1 MEIEAIA
8 GNIIEVKAGAILIGL
23 FEDTEHL
30 EGDIAAVDQA
40 LGGAISE
47 MLKQREIKGKFKELS
62 LVHSLGKLPSTRVAI
77 VGLGKRQ
84 ELSPDRMRQAIAEAC
99 RLLRLKG
106 TDNIATTIFRL
117 GDTNPEDTVQAVV
130 EGVLLGLYSF
140 RRHMT
145 TPAEYGEISRFL
157 IVGGESELAT
167 MEQSIWKGKV
177 IAEATNRGRDMV
189 NEPANIMTPTRV
201 AQESAELAKTYRLEL
216 EVLEEKEMQEL
227 GMGALLGVNQGS
239 HQPPRF
245 IVLKYQGLNTDEV
258 DLALVGKGVTFDSG
272 GISLKPQ
279 EKMEEMKGDMSGA
292 AAVIAAMSALAQLK
306 PKLNIIALAPCT
318 ENLPG
323 GGAVKPGDVL
333 KAMNGKTIEIINT
346 DAEGRL
352 ILADA
357 LSYAIKLGAKKIVDV
372 ATLTGACHIALGDGC
387 SGAFTNNQELLNKV
401 ISAGKEAGE
410 FIWQLPLYE
419 EIKEQ
424 LKSDIADMKNVGS
437 RYGGAISAAQFLAEY
452 VDDIPW
458 VHLDIAGTFVSEK
471 DRGYLVKG
479 ATGVMVR
486 TLVNLTLSLT
496 KN

>member
-1 MEIEAIA
+1 MEIKAIA
-8 GNIIEVKAGAILIGL
+8 GNITEVKAGAILIGV

-117 GDTNPEDTVQAVV
+117 GDTNPEDTVQAVI

-145 TPAEYGEISRFL
+145 TPAEYGEISKFL
-157 IVGGESELAT
+157 MVGGESELVT
-167 MEQSIWKGKV
+167 MEQSIWRGKV
-177 IAEATNRGRDMV
+177 IAEATNLGRDMV
-189 NEPANIMTPTRV
+189 NEPANIMTPARV
-201 AQESAELAKTYRLEL
+201 AQESAKLAKTYRLEL
-216 EVLEEKEMQEL
+216 KVLEEKEMQEL